1 MEKRFERTY
10 MQVCVLGDYT
20 KEEASRKANHER
32 FKNEPF
38 MVDNMTRIESVEAE
52 SGVRVFTF
60 VEVYFINNLFS
71 KKYFRHLLCKL
82 RTAAL
87 RYIGVSPIVVITV
100 TNTGFV
106 LVGGT
111 TKV

>member
-10 MQVCVLGDYT
+10 MKVCIIGKLT
-20 KEEASRKANHER
+20 KEEALKKANHER
-32 FKNEPF
+32 FNNEPF
-38 MVDNMTRIESVEAE
+38 MVDDMTRVENVEIE

-60 VEVYFINNLFS
+60 IEVYFINNFFS

-87 RYIGVSPIVVITV
+87 RYIGISPIVVITV
-100 TNTGFV
+100 TNSGFV
-106 LVGGT
+106 LMGGT
-111 TKV
+111 TKI